1 MCPDVSLRPQHTG
14 KPLCGVSQAGRY
26 GALTKQRLLSS
37 RRSGFI
43 SESHSFL
50 WLYDSS
56 TDRILPN
63 SERTLVSLDG
73 TLYFSY
79 VTKADE
85 TSYACSLSLSSTQS
99 GHYGPFFRLQV
110 SVPQETPFPPR
121 IDSAQPQ
128 VFPEAP
134 TVGSTVYLECFAYG
148 NPVPIYKWSRV
159 DGRRINTK
167 AVSMH
172 HGRVLRI
179 DHAEVS
185 DNGRYKCSAGNSLGV
200 AAGEVTL
207 LLRTPPTIMLHLA
220 DRLVPSESVFTLE
233 CPLSTMD
240 MHSSVEWFKDAKPI
254 VPLLMPSHQ
263 RKRFNVNQNILTVN
277 STTTA
282 DSGVYQC
289 VVSSEVGVASSSAY
303 VLVRDSPPVFPRQ
316 AMPKKLFA
324 VNGSSVSIPCFYYA
338 SPRGHSRWADAGGA
352 KLPHKG
358 RVRDHHGVLHI
369 ENVLHDDA
377 GYFFCSAHNRLG
389 KAHAQMELVV
399 VDKAQIQ
406 VDADGSLSPEETVN
420 ISCSVAVDCGK
431 SSDCPEAFFKW
442 TFDNRSLDSLS
453 ALHVKTKFREQMR
466 HSLQGRRLVQKVN
479 LQVSPGKA
487 TRPNKVACF
496 SLYGE
501 DSLDLSP
508 KPQIPPPL
516 ALKVEQE
523 QQAVR
528 LAWRKP
534 STHRDI
540 RNHAVSGEADPS
552 GGYLVELRTKED
564 RQWRPAPREVIAETE
579 SQSVV
584 LDSLIPNTLY
594 QFRIRTVDSSSMGD
608 PSTPTSWIRTPAAPP
623 VEAVESLRWRALDNS
638 TIFVEW
644 DPVETIHHAGDHLR
658 YRLSW
663 SMEDSA
669 DAEAV
674 TSGKRTFH
682 SHHLETKNPQAI
694 VRMNATK
701 DCRMLVFSVRPV
713 NDQGAGLT
721 STDTVAFMNSKGEPR
736 QVFLKNATALN
747 STHASFSWEWDKV
760 NECGRTRAVQLNC
773 STGDADPIVVTVSA
787 DFTEWLLGGFIPD
800 SKYMCTLRPFGVDGD
815 EGEPSDPLE
824 IVTKQKPPS
833 EAPVISKLSLRTVE
847 SDVGYTTVIEWSAID
862 FPHANITDAATGYKI
877 FVYVSETASE
887 AVVLTMPI
895 NRLSNPDRPSARLD
909 GLRLMYMYTIQV
921 AGYNSGG
928 LGPLSS
934 PRIIRL
940 GPQSTLDE
948 PSSARSFPLI
958 LLILWCLLMQISWSS

>member
-1 MCPDVSLRPQHTG
+1 MLRCVIKVFPEDHQ
-14 KPLCGVSQAGRY
+14 
-26 GALTKQRLLSS
+26 LL
-37 RRSGFI
+37 I
-43 SESHSFL
+43 
-50 WLYDSS
+50 
-56 TDRILPN
+56 
-63 SERTLVSLDG
+63 V
-73 TLYFSY
+73 
-79 VTKADE
+79 
-85 TSYACSLSLSSTQS
+85 SYACSLSLSSTQS

-110 SVPQETPFPPR
+110 PVPQETPFPPR

-159 DGRRINTK
+159 DGRRVNKK
-167 AVSMH
+167 AVFMH

-207 LLRTPPTIMLHLA
+207 LLRTPPTIMLPLA
-220 DRLVPSESVFTLE
+220 DRLVPTESVFTLE

-277 STTTA
+277 STTTG

-399 VDKAQIQ
+399 VDKAQVQ
-406 VDADGSLSPEETVN
+406 VDSDGSLSPEETVN

-453 ALHVKTKFREQMR
+453 GMHVKTK
-466 HSLQGRRLVQKVN
+466 
-479 LQVSPGKA
+479 VSPGKA

-508 KPQIPPPL
+508 KPQIPAPL

-540 RNHAVSGEADPS
+540 RNHAVSGEVTDDIQRFLKTYGTCKVLLGTVIVPYVELQADSS
-552 GGYLVELRTKED
+552 GGYLVELRTKDD

-594 QFRIRTVDSSSMGD
+594 QFRIRTVDSTSMGD
-608 PSTPTSWIRTPAAPP
+608 PSTPTSWIRTPPAAP

-644 DPVETIHHAGDHLR
+644 DPVETVADLIHPRNALLTFFLFKIHHAGDHLR

-669 DAEAV
+669 SVEAV
-674 TSGKRTFH
+674 TAGKRTFH

-694 VRMNATK
+694 VRMNATD

-736 QVFLKNATALN
+736 QVFFKNATALN

-760 NECGRTRAVQLNC
+760 NECGRTRAVQ
-773 STGDADPIVVTVSA
+773 
-787 DFTEWLLGGFIPD
+787 
-800 SKYMCTLRPFGVDGD
+800 
-815 EGEPSDPLE
+815 
-824 IVTKQKPPS
+824 
-833 EAPVISKLSLRTVE
+833 
-847 SDVGYTTVIEWSAID
+847 
-862 FPHANITDAATGYKI
+862 I

-895 NRLSNPDRPSARLD
+895 NRLSNPERPSARLD

-948 PSSARSFPLI
+948 PSSARCFPFI
-958 LLILWCLLMQISWSS
+958 LPILWCLLIQISWSS